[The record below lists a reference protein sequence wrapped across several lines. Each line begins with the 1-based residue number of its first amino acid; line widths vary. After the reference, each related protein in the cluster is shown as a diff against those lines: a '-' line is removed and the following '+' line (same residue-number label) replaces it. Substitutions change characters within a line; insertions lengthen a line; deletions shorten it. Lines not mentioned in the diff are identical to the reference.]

1 MRNSQPTIPSRCRAA
16 LLAGAAASLLFALP
30 SQAQLVPPFKI
41 TTFVLNTNG
50 SAVLQWQGAN
60 TNIVVQFTADV
71 SAPLWQPVPGV
82 TWPITGS
89 NWSGV
94 IPVSSGKGFLRV
106 VTTGGVGTAP
116 IPLKTIS
123 LTLIGWHDP
132 QSDKFM
138 QNCIACH
145 GTRTQELALDGKT
158 KTAHSIMLSFYG
170 QGNDRCINC
179 HYNGPNY
186 TGPDF
191 LTHSAGA
198 LRKQVNY
205 EINGCTACHAKGSIK
220 PLYDRY

>member
-16 LLAGAAASLLFALP
+16 LLAGAAAALLFALP

-94 IPVSSGKGFLRV
+94 IPMSPGKGFLRV
-106 VTTGGVGTAP
+106 ITTGGVGTAP

-123 LTLIGWHDP
+123 LTLIGWHDLDG
-132 QSDKFM
+132 DKFM
-138 QNCIACH
+138 SDCIACH
-145 GTRTQELALDGKT
+145 GARTQERALDGVT
-158 KTAHSIMLSFYG
+158 PTAHSLMLEFYN
-170 QGNDRCINC
+170 QGNDRCYSC
-179 HYNGPNY
+179 HYNWPGGGPN
-186 TGPDF
+186 F

-198 LRKQVNY
+198 LRKQLNY
-205 EINGCTACHAKGSIK
+205 EVNECTDCHSKGSFLE
-220 PLYDRY
+220 LYDRY